1 MTLLGNRV
9 PYEYFITQGKGESD
23 AGSKGLPYETGSY
36 DSALFNAGIQNAN
49 VIEYTSVMPTES
61 KEISKEEGLKRLQW
75 GEVIECIKAQANG
88 KRGSKIS
95 AAVITTSVTDPKGKY
110 LGGFACE
117 YSGSGTKEDAGKS
130 LMESIVGMIERRGYG
145 IMKSPSLY
153 QDNITD
159 KGYKIYPGKIFV
171 YEDLK
176 VTKEHGSVFTAICFV
191 SYTFPVLKGRNRSG
205 DKTQKNKTQKN
216 KTQKNKNNKNK
227 NNKNNKNKN
236 KNKNKN
242 TRRV

>member
-1 MTLLGNRV
+1 MTLLGNRL

-36 DSALFNAGIQNAN
+36 DAALFSAGIQNTN

-61 KEISKEEGLKRLQW
+61 KEISKDEGLKRLQW
-75 GEVIECIKAQANG
+75 GEVLECIKAQANG

-117 YSGSGTKEDAGKS
+117 YSGSGTREDAGAS
-130 LMESIVGMIERRGYG
+130 LLESIIGMIERRGYG
-145 IMKSPSLY
+145 VIKSPVLH

-159 KGYKIYPGKIFV
+159 KGYKIHPGKHFV

-176 VTKEHGSVFTAICFV
+176 VAKEHGSVFTSICFV
-191 SYTFPVLKGRNRSG
+191 SYRFPVLNG
-205 DKTQKNKTQKN
+205 KNKSRSSQSGHKKK
-216 KTQKNKNNKNK
+216 KTM
-227 NNKNNKNKN
+227 
-236 KNKNKN
+236 
-242 TRRV
+242 RRRK